1 MSHSERPAALNSPK
15 LIRGQQDPC
24 VIPAEMSGATI
35 IAIELQWGRDQ
46 LSAEIGDRRGT
57 GRVLQLASMGPRS
70 ADRGNDH
77 GLAESV
83 DRSPRLQWGRDQLI
97 AEMKSQG
104 ISRAVLA
111 RFNGAAI
118 S

>member
-46 LSAEIGDRRGT
+46 LIAEIIFVCLGSCFSCLLQW
-57 GRVLQLASMGPRS
+57 GRDQLIAEIYS
-70 ADRGNDH
+70 AAFALR
-77 GLAESV
+77 LAKS
-83 DRSPRLQWGRDQLI
+83 RLQWGRDQLI
-97 AEMKSQG
+97 AEMT
-104 ISRAVLA
+104 
-111 RFNGAAI
+111 
-118 S
+118 